1 MQKLFK
7 FALAFGL
14 LAFIGCGDTADKKGS
29 EANASAN
36 NASAA
41 SQTITVGATPVPHA
55 EILEFVKAD
64 LANEGFELVVK
75 EFNDYVQPNLATD
88 SGELDANFF
97 QHIPYLEEFNKNKGT
112 ALVSVAGIH
121 LEPMGVYSRKHSGF
135 TVSSDGVSIAVPNDP
150 TNESR
155 ALDIIAK
162 TGVVTFKESALKTP
176 LDIVSNPKNIVF
188 KELEAAQMPRA
199 LDDTDFAVINSN
211 FAMAAGLKPTEDS
224 LVMEDKSSPYVN
236 VLVVKAGNEESA
248 KTKALIKALQ
258 SEKVKAFIDEKYQ
271 GAVVPAF

>member
-121 LEPMGVYSRKHSGF
+121 LEPMGVYSRKHSSF
-135 TVSSDGVSIAVPNDP
+135 MISSDGVSIAVPNDP

-211 FAMAAGLKPTEDS
+211 FAMAAELKPTKEA

>member
-14 LAFIGCGDTADKKGS
+14 LAFIGCGDTADKKGG

-36 NASAA
+36 NASTA

-121 LEPMGVYSRKHSGF
+121 LEPMGVYSRKHSSF
-135 TVSSDGVSIAVPNDP
+135 TIVSDGVSIAVPNDP

-162 TGVVTFKESALKTP
+162 TGVVTFKENALKTP

-211 FAMAAGLKPTEDS
+211 FAMAAGLKPTKEA

-258 SEKVKAFIDEKYQ
+258 SEKVKAFINEKYQ

>member
-258 SEKVKAFIDEKYQ
+258 SEKVKAFIAEKYQ

>member
-14 LAFIGCGDTADKKGS
+14 LAFIGCGDTADKKGG

-36 NASAA
+36 NASAV

-121 LEPMGVYSRKHSGF
+121 LEPMGVYSRKHSSF
-135 TVSSDGVSIAVPNDP
+135 TIVSDGVSIAVPNDP

-211 FAMAAGLKPTEDS
+211 FAMAAGLKPTEHS

-258 SEKVKAFIDEKYQ
+258 SEKVKVFIDEKYQ

>member
-14 LAFIGCGDTADKKGS
+14 LAFIGCGDTADKKGG

-36 NASAA
+36 NANAA

-97 QHIPYLEEFNKNKGT
+97 QHIPYLKEFNKNKGT

-121 LEPMGVYSRKHSGF
+121 LEPMGVYSRKHSSF
-135 TVSSDGVSIAVPNDP
+135 TIVSDGVSIAVPNDP

-211 FAMAAGLKPTEDS
+211 FAMAAGLKPTKEA

>member
-36 NASAA
+36 NASAV

-55 EILEFVKAD
+55 EILEFVKTD

-112 ALVSVAGIH
+112 TLVSVAGIH
-121 LEPMGVYSRKHSGF
+121 LEPMGVYSRKHSSF
-135 TVSSDGVSIAVPNDP
+135 TIVSDGVSIAVPNDP

-211 FAMAAGLKPTEDS
+211 FAMAAGLKPTKEA

>member
-14 LAFIGCGDTADKKGS
+14 LAFIGCGDTADKKGG

-36 NASAA
+36 NANAA

-112 ALVSVAGIH
+112 TLVSVAGIH
-121 LEPMGVYSRKHSGF
+121 LEPMGVYSRKYSSF
-135 TVSSDGVSIAVPNDP
+135 TIVSDGVSIAVPNDP

>member
-14 LAFIGCGDTADKKGS
+14 LAFIGCGDTADKKGG

-121 LEPMGVYSRKHSGF
+121 LEPMGVYSRKHSSF
-135 TVSSDGVSIAVPNDP
+135 TIVSDGVSIAVPNDP

-176 LDIVSNPKNIVF
+176 LDVVSNPKNIVF

-224 LVMEDKSSPYVN
+224 LVMEDKESPYVN

>member
-14 LAFIGCGDTADKKGS
+14 LAFIGCGDTADKKGG

-121 LEPMGVYSRKHSGF
+121 LEPMGVYSRKHSSF
-135 TVSSDGVSIAVPNDP
+135 TIVSDGVSIAVPNDP

-211 FAMAAGLKPTEDS
+211 FAMAAGLKPTKEA

-258 SEKVKAFIDEKYQ
+258 SEKVKAFINEKYQ

>member
-14 LAFIGCGDTADKKGS
+14 LAFIGCGDTADKKGG

-36 NASAA
+36 NASAV

-121 LEPMGVYSRKHSGF
+121 LEPMGVYSRKHSSF
-135 TVSSDGVSIAVPNDP
+135 TIVSDGVSIAVPNDP

-211 FAMAAGLKPTEDS
+211 FAMAAGLKPTEHS

>member
-14 LAFIGCGDTADKKGS
+14 LAFIGCGDTADKKGG

-121 LEPMGVYSRKHSGF
+121 LEPMGVYSRKHSSF
-135 TVSSDGVSIAVPNDP
+135 TIVSDGVSIAVPNDP

-162 TGVVTFKESALKTP
+162 IGVVTFKESALKTP

-211 FAMAAGLKPTEDS
+211 FAMAAGLKPTEHS

-258 SEKVKAFIDEKYQ
+258 SEKVKAFINEKYQ

>member
-14 LAFIGCGDTADKKGS
+14 LAFIGCGDTADKKGG

-36 NASAA
+36 NASTV

-135 TVSSDGVSIAVPNDP
+135 TIVSDGVSIAVPNDP

-224 LVMEDKSSPYVN
+224 LVMEDKESPYVN

>member
-14 LAFIGCGDTADKKGS
+14 LAFIGCGDTADKKGG

-112 ALVSVAGIH
+112 TLVSVAGIH
-121 LEPMGVYSRKHSGF
+121 LEPMGVYSRKHSSF
-135 TVSSDGVSIAVPNDP
+135 TIVSDGVSIAVPNDP

-162 TGVVTFKESALKTP
+162 TGVVTFKESALKTQ

>member
-14 LAFIGCGDTADKKGS
+14 LAFIGCGDTADKKGG

-36 NASAA
+36 NASTA

-121 LEPMGVYSRKHSGF
+121 LEPMGVYSRKYSSF
-135 TVSSDGVSIAVPNDP
+135 TNVSDGVSIAVPNDP

-155 ALDIIAK
+155 ALDIIVK

>member
-14 LAFIGCGDTADKKGS
+14 LAFIGCGDTADKKGG

-36 NASAA
+36 NASAV

-112 ALVSVAGIH
+112 TLVSVAGIH
-121 LEPMGVYSRKHSGF
+121 LEPMGVYSRKYSSF
-135 TVSSDGVSIAVPNDP
+135 TIVSDGVSIAVPNDP